1 MLALYLER
9 EFIEEVIVVT
19 SIVYT
24 DNINWKVIVGS
35 YSYLSHN
42 LWLSLRTTETSYM
55 FDWKTLVKC
64 KRIWVC
70 HMVKTQ
76 KEVLKNQY
84 QMGNDFTNKS
94 LAKVNCSVIIYFK
107 IIKMIQSFSSN

>member
-1 MLALYLER
+1 
-9 EFIEEVIVVT
+9 
-19 SIVYT
+19 
-24 DNINWKVIVGS
+24 
-35 YSYLSHN
+35 
-42 LWLSLRTTETSYM
+42 
-55 FDWKTLVKC
+55 
-64 KRIWVC
+64 
-70 HMVKTQ
+70 MVKTQ